1 MATESAS
8 SITQLRRFMTRHS
21 VTVQDPDW
29 YLAYGGGHSQL
40 TVRGCCAGARC
51 VAQKRMGCGRHRGTI
66 RNSEGVGRGCARRA
80 SGQDH
85 RFYEMA

>member
-29 YLAYGGGHSQL
+29 YLAYGGSHSEF
-40 TVRGCCAGARC
+40 TVRG
-51 VAQKRMGCGRHRGTI
+51 
-66 RNSEGVGRGCARRA
+66 RRA
-80 SGQDH
+80 GLVGI
-85 RFYEMA
+85 A